1 MQSNNVQAVCPD
13 TMPRAQM
20 SPILAS
26 DAFHPS
32 AFPMISTFCNG
43 DHIFTKFQHDMHSAG
58 DFKKTPMDSQNGSRV
73 QRHPVRVRAT
83 SRSTHASHTPPSR
96 TQKRIKHW
104 LATPKASVNCWGART
119 CYSSPRAIVHS
130 NSTSTYYTY
139 RTCIY
144 SKVHTCMYYITVI
157 VHACY
162 MAILHARTTT
172 VPIPK
177 LSNRERWNPKAAC
190 HKQREAQ
197 KGAWKRSKHPSRSLI
212 APPTPPRASFGAS
225 DRSRMWIFG

>member
-1 MQSNNVQAVCPD
+1 MRALDSPTCLLADLHGQRPPLQHAKRKFMQSNNVQAVCPD
-13 TMPRAQM
+13 TMPRAQT

-73 QRHPVRVRAT
+73 ERHPVRVRAT

-104 LATPKASVNCWGART
+104 LATPKASVNCWGGED
-119 CYSSPRAIVHS
+119 
-130 NSTSTYYTY
+130 
-139 RTCIY
+139 
-144 SKVHTCMYYITVI
+144 
-157 VHACY
+157 
-162 MAILHARTTT
+162 L
-172 VPIPK
+172 
-177 LSNRERWNPKAAC
+177 L
-190 HKQREAQ
+190 
-197 KGAWKRSKHPSRSLI
+197 
-212 APPTPPRASFGAS
+212 
-225 DRSRMWIFG
+225 